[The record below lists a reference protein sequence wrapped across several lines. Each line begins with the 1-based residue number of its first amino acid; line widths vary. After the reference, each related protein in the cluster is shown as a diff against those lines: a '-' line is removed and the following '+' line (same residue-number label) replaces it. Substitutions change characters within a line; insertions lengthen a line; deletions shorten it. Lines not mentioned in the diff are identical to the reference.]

1 MRFKTKFLLCAVAT
15 IVPVAAQAATTATTM
30 AISANV
36 VAGCTIA
43 AAPLAFGNY
52 SGAVISTTT
61 TISPNCSNGT
71 PYYIQ
76 IDVGAG
82 SGASVATRK
91 LTNGGGQT
99 LNYSLYTSTTY
110 ATAWGTTQGVDT
122 VAGTGT
128 GSTQTVNVYGRIPAG
143 QSSAV
148 GTGYTDTVNITLNF

>member
-1 MRFKTKFLLCAVAT
+1 MRFYTKAALCALVSA
-15 IVPVAAQAATTATTM
+15 IPAVGHAATAGTTM
-30 AISANV
+30 AVSANV

-43 AAPLAFGNY
+43 AAPLNFGNY

-71 PYYIQ
+71 PYWIQ
-76 IDVGAG
+76 IDQGG
-82 SGASVATRK
+82 GTGASTTTRK
-91 LTNGGGQT
+91 LTNAALAT
-99 LNYSLYTSTTY
+99 LNYSIYTSTTY
-110 ATAWGTTQGVDT
+110 ATAWGVTQGTDT

-128 GSTQTVNVYGRIPAG
+128 GATQTVNVYGRIPAG